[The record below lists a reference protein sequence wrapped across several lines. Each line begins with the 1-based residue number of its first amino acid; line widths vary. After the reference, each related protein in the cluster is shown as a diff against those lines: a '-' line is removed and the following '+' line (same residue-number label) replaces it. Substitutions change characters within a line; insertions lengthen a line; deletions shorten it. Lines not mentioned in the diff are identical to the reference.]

1 MRYGFRQ
8 GLAPT
13 KVVTTLSYERGE
25 RERDQYL
32 NFIWYN
38 TLYSNTYDV
47 YKKPKMSI
55 LCLGITFV
63 IELSDKRY
71 PLTVK

>member
-13 KVVTTLSYERGE
+13 KVATTLSYERGE

-38 TLYSNTYDV
+38 TLYSNTYEET
-47 YKKPKMSI
+47 KNEHTLFKFI
-55 LCLGITFV
+55 TQLGQA
-63 IELSDKRY
+63 EAQ
-71 PLTVK
+71 